1 MPITEHVQRQIAVA
15 AVVAVE
21 EAALLLPVKG
31 VIGRVEV
38 EDDLLWRS
46 RVRLQEQI
54 DDRLASAVG
63 S

>member
-1 MPITEHVQRQIAVA
+1 MPAAEHVQRQIAVA

-46 RVRLQEQI
+46 PVRFEENV
-54 DDRLASAVG
+54 DE
-63 S
+63 